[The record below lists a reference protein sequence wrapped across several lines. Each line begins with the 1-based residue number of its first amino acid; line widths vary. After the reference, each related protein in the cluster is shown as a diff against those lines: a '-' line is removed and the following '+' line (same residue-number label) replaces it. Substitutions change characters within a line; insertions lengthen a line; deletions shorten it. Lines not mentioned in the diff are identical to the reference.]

1 MGDAALAADEGRSE
15 AELVAAAKQR
25 DEAAIRTIVRLYNQT
40 LFRLARGILPDAE
53 AEDAVQE
60 AYLRAFRGLAEFRGE
75 ASLKT
80 WLGRIVVNTA
90 REHRRR
96 HRPSLA
102 LNGLE
107 SVAALDPERRMA
119 QDQIRRLLEQAIDEL
134 PPPFRAV
141 VMARLLEEMSVE
153 ETAAVL
159 DLKPETVKTR
169 LHRARRLLRAAVEK
183 RLGAV
188 IGEAFP
194 FGDARCRRMADRVG
208 AALAA
213 LLLGTGIAAAQT
225 AKPSDPQIAHI
236 AYTAGEID
244 IKAANQALQKSKNPQ
259 VRAFAQDMVRDHT
272 AVNQQALALVKKL
285 NVTPQDNPTS
295 QSLVKQADEER
306 AKLAKLNGAA
316 FDRAYVENEVNYH
329 HTVNNALA
337 TTLIPDAQNAELKS
351 LLETGLKIFQG
362 HEQHARQVAAALK

>member
-96 HRPSLA
+96 HHPSLA

-194 FGDARCRRMADRVG
+194 FGDARCRRMADRVV
-208 AALAA
+208 
-213 LLLGTGIAAAQT
+213 
-225 AKPSDPQIAHI
+225 
-236 AYTAGEID
+236 AG
-244 IKAANQALQKSKNPQ
+244 L
-259 VRAFAQDMVRDHT
+259 R
-272 AVNQQALALVKKL
+272 L
-285 NVTPQDNPTS
+285 
-295 QSLVKQADEER
+295 
-306 AKLAKLNGAA
+306 
-316 FDRAYVENEVNYH
+316 DR
-329 HTVNNALA
+329 
-337 TTLIPDAQNAELKS
+337 
-351 LLETGLKIFQG
+351 
-362 HEQHARQVAAALK
+362 

>member
-1 MGDAALAADEGRSE
+1 MGDAALAAAAERSE

-194 FGDARCRRMADRVG
+194 FGDARCRRMADRVV
-208 AALAA
+208 ARLR
-213 LLLGTGIAAAQT
+213 L
-225 AKPSDPQIAHI
+225 
-236 AYTAGEID
+236 
-244 IKAANQALQKSKNPQ
+244 
-259 VRAFAQDMVRDHT
+259 
-272 AVNQQALALVKKL
+272 
-285 NVTPQDNPTS
+285 
-295 QSLVKQADEER
+295 
-306 AKLAKLNGAA
+306 
-316 FDRAYVENEVNYH
+316 DR
-329 HTVNNALA
+329 
-337 TTLIPDAQNAELKS
+337 
-351 LLETGLKIFQG
+351 
-362 HEQHARQVAAALK
+362 